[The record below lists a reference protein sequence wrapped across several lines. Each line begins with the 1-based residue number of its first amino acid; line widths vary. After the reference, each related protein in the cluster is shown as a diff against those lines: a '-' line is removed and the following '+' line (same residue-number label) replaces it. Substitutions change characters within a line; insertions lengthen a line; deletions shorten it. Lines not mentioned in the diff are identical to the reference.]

1 VNLLFVL
8 NESWYTKLDTFTGV
22 IASICS
28 STSSGFVAVREL
40 RCGDSNRLFDAKL
53 PETQI

>member
-1 VNLLFVL
+1 MFIL
-8 NESWYTKLDTFTGV
+8 NESWYRKLDTFTRV

-40 RCGDSNRLFDAKL
+40 RCGDSVRLFDAKV
-53 PETQI
+53 PETQV